1 MKKYFILI
9 VISSIFFVTC
19 NKNKNNPLGSNAVIS
34 NVDLQIGLTG
44 DTLVITGTGF
54 TNAGQ
59 LSGTLNGNAITVES
73 ATTTMLV
80 ASVPPGI
87 YTAGDLVI
95 NGGPVPI
102 NFPYS
107 FDITGTIFGMTSSGG
122 SSITITGSF
131 PTLSGVTGLTLSVN
145 GTPYT
150 ITSATAT
157 QIVATSDVAADP
169 RTLINAPVKIGT
181 TGQSIKKGIPFVI
194 LNISPNSGTAGT
206 PVTITG
212 LGFSFN
218 KGIDTVRFNGTIAK
232 ITSGTDASLV
242 VTAPDGGSTGQ
253 VSVTNGS
260 NTYLGPV
267 FTYPDEVSTFAGS
280 GTSGST
286 NGNGTNASFTA
297 PENGAFDSKGNLF
310 IADYGNNMIRMITPG
325 GTVSTFAGKTT
336 SGFGNGQGTNASFN
350 SPSGLVFDKQ
360 GNLYVSDEL
369 NNAIR
374 KIDPQ
379 GNVTTLAGTG
389 LVGFRDAQGTNAA
402 FDRPIGLAIDT
413 ISNLL
418 YVADSRNNAIRTIDL
433 GTANVA
439 TLAGSGQPGSADAD
453 ISGGHP
459 AFATFNSPR
468 GIALV
473 SSGSASS
480 ETISLFI
487 ADYGNNKVRA
497 IVTNNNATLVFT
509 LAGNPGNLSGFTN
522 SPVTFSGPNSV
533 CIGYDRAGNR
543 ELFIADASNQ
553 AIRYSTSD
561 PVSVISSDLPVMT
574 LTGNGTSGLKNGNY
588 SSATFHFPDGVAYNP
603 KDGNLYVIEFG
614 NNDVRKIILP

>member
-1 MKKYFILI
+1 MKKYFILL
-9 VISSIFFVTC
+9 VISSFFFVTC
-19 NKNKNNPLGSNAVIS
+19 NKNNPLGSNAVIT

-44 DTLVITGTGF
+44 DTLIITGTGF
-54 TNAGQ
+54 TNASQ
-59 LSGTLNGNAITVES
+59 LSGTLNGNTITVES
-73 ATTTMLV
+73 ATTTMVV

-87 YTAGDLVI
+87 YTAGNLVI

-102 NFPYS
+102 NFPYN

-122 SSITITGSF
+122 SSITITGAF
-131 PTLSGVTGLTLSVN
+131 PSLSSATGLTLSVN

-169 RTLINAPVKIGT
+169 RTLINAPIKIGT
-181 TGQSIKKGIPFVI
+181 IGQSIKKGIPFVI
-194 LNISPNSGTAGT
+194 LNISPISGTAGT
-206 PVTITG
+206 PVTISG

-286 NGNGTNASFTA
+286 NGQGTSASFSA

-336 SGFGNGQGTNASFN
+336 SGFANGQGTNASFN

-379 GNVTTLAGTG
+379 GNVTTFAGTG

-433 GTANVA
+433 TLGNVS
-439 TLAGSGQPGSADAD
+439 TLAGTGQPGSQDG
-453 ISGGHP
+453 IITGNP
-459 AFATFNSPR
+459 VYATFNSPR

-473 SSGSASS
+473 SSVTANS
-480 ETISLFI
+480 ETVNLFI
-487 ADYGNNKVRA
+487 ADYGNNKIRE
-497 IVTNNNATLVFT
+497 IVSNSNATEVFT

-522 SPVTFSGPNSV
+522 SPVTFNGPNSV
-533 CIGYDRAGNR
+533 CIGYNRYGTR

-561 PVSVISSDLPVMT
+561 PISVTTGGLPVLT
-574 LTGNGTSGLKNGNY
+574 LTGNGSAGLTNGNY

-603 KDGNLYVIEFG
+603 NDGNLYVIEFG